1 LLSTLALDFASTFA
15 RPAFARPA
23 VAFCGQRPAAGKDL
37 RWTVSGPDPDHRDRF
52 LPLRQN
58 QSRKLLRSATEVHQ
72 GGVVGTDDALLVPVG
87 HDLGALYSEAGS
99 DQRRQQVRIGVDVIE
114 LEDSEFAVWLLAHG
128 IDDQDRPT
136 RASLTAA
143 AQRLGLETAGI
154 GQTVD
159 RITADGLIFEVEP
172 GGESAVRFAEE
183 HQLFPLMHG
192 LGPDAEQPW
201 LQTIGLLNQP
211 VVQVSNA
218 LYDVWFWA
226 QLAPQLWTGCHDA
239 AMVAKQAGVT
249 NPEEVEPR
257 QVLAGVLANVHA
269 LLCVRA
275 AYFDRRRIR

>member
-1 LLSTLALDFASTFA
+1 MGAE
-15 RPAFARPA
+15 
-23 VAFCGQRPAAGKDL
+23 
-37 RWTVSGPDPDHRDRF
+37 
-52 LPLRQN
+52 N
-58 QSRKLLRSATEVHQ
+58 
-72 GGVVGTDDALLVPVG
+72 ALLVPVG
-87 HDLGALYSEAGS
+87 HDLGVLYSGAGS

-136 RASLTAA
+136 RASLTVA

-159 RITADGLIFEVEP
+159 RIAADGLLFEVEP
-172 GGESAVRFAEE
+172 EGESAVRFAEE
-183 HQLFPLMHG
+183 HQLFPLMYG
-192 LGPDAEQPW
+192 LGPDAEEPW

-218 LYDVWFWA
+218 LYDVWSWA

-257 QVLAGVLANVHA
+257 QVLTGVLANVHA